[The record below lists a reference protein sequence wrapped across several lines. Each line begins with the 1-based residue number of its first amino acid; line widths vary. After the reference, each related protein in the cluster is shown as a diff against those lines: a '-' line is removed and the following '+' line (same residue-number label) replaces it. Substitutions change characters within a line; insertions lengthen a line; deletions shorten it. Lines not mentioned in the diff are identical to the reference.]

1 MERGVIMK
9 LSDKAYE
16 ILKWLCLICIPA
28 VAVFISQVGEAIGI
42 QNVDTVV
49 LVLNSV
55 GTLIGALI
63 GVSTYQYRQENI
75 LYSEPKN
82 GDTE

>member
-1 MERGVIMK
+1 MK

-49 LVLNSV
+49 LVLNAV

>member
-1 MERGVIMK
+1 MK

-28 VAVFISQVGEAIGI
+28 VAVFISQVGDAIGI

-49 LVLNSV
+49 LVLNAAGV
-55 GTLIGALI
+55 LIGTLIGA
-63 GVSTYQYRQENI
+63 STYQYRQEYI
-75 LYSEPKN
+75 LYTEPKSEVK
-82 GDTE
+82 DDAE

>member
-1 MERGVIMK
+1 MK
-9 LSDKAYE
+9 LNDKVYE
-16 ILKWLCLICIPA
+16 VLKWIALICIPA

>member
-1 MERGVIMK
+1 MK
-9 LSDKAYE
+9 LNDKAYE

-28 VAVFISQVGEAIGI
+28 VAVFISQVGDAIGI

-49 LVLNSV
+49 LVLNAV

>member
-1 MERGVIMK
+1 MK

>member
-1 MERGVIMK
+1 MK
-9 LSDKAYE
+9 LNDKAYE

-28 VAVFISQVGEAIGI
+28 VAVFISQVGDAIGI

-49 LVLNSV
+49 LVLNAV

-63 GVSTYQYRQENI
+63 GVSTYNYRQENI
-75 LYSEPKN
+75 LYSEPRN
-82 GDTE
+82 EDVE

>member
-1 MERGVIMK
+1 MK
-9 LSDKAYE
+9 LNDKLYE
-16 ILKWLCLICIPA
+16 CLKWLCLICIPA
-28 VAVFISQVGEAIGI
+28 VSVFISQVGAEIGI

-49 LVLNSV
+49 LILNAT

-63 GVSTYQYRQENI
+63 GISTYQYRQENI

>member
-1 MERGVIMK
+1 MK
-9 LSDKAYE
+9 LNDKVYE
-16 ILKWLCLICIPA
+16 VLKWICLIMIPA
-28 VAVFISQVGEAIGI
+28 VCVFLNQIGSAIGI

-49 LVLNSV
+49 LVLNAV

>member
-1 MERGVIMK
+1 MK

-28 VAVFISQVGEAIGI
+28 VAVFISQVGDAIGI

-49 LVLNSV
+49 LVLNAAGV
-55 GTLIGALI
+55 LIGTLIGA
-63 GVSTYQYRQENI
+63 STYQYRQEYI
-75 LYSEPKN
+75 LYSEPRN
-82 GDTE
+82 EDVE

>member
-1 MERGVIMK
+1 MK

-28 VAVFISQVGEAIGI
+28 VAVFISQVGDAIGI

-49 LVLNSV
+49 LVLNAV

>member
-1 MERGVIMK
+1 MK
-9 LSDKAYE
+9 LNDKLYE
-16 ILKWLCLICIPA
+16 TLKWLCLICIPA
-28 VAVFISQVGEAIGI
+28 VAVFISQVGDAIGI

-49 LVLNSV
+49 LVLNAV

-75 LYSEPKN
+75 LYSEPRN
-82 GDTE
+82 EDVE

>member
-1 MERGVIMK
+1 MK
-9 LSDKAYE
+9 LPDKLYD
-16 ILKWLCLICIPA
+16 ILKWIGLVFLPA
-28 VAVFISQVGEAIGI
+28 IAWFIGEVGGDIGI
-42 QNVDTVV
+42 QNVESVV
-49 LVLNSV
+49 LVLNAV

>member
-1 MERGVIMK
+1 MWK
-9 LSDKAYE
+9 LSDRAYE
-16 ILKWLCLICIPA
+16 ALKWLCLICIPA